1 MDIPTHYNYTVS
13 VDEEARVAH
22 ALDERG
28 AVLVSL
34 DYSDEAELC
43 SDEFQRCLSD
53 AVALMHLDL
62 GVKEEQCG
70 GGDDVMMEI
79 WREEMAGGTGV
90 PPGNKMDDTG
100 TMHVG
105 RVFDD
110 EAWRMEESDRDFALA
125 LWEQEREEQMA
136 AEEKKKKKKE
146 KKESVWGTRMMH
158 EDSSLGMFA
167 ASGPPLGYKEEDF
180 PHLDVHATSRPV
192 METFEPTGTL
202 LKSMTRQEHKVHLYM
217 DDEIPSAME
226 DWKAVRSATATA
238 TEDEVVE
245 REECNRHR
253 LGKDD
258 REYILSSVA
267 ARETAGHGV
276 SPESLKTM
284 MAASSR
290 STSGKQEDTPN
301 DSNYID
307 RERYSRKSIRKLV
320 LDMIQAGWNPMPGRG
335 GGHYMYERKVSVPG
349 GSPIT
354 QILVIPST
362 PSSQKSID
370 RVYAKLMKCDRE
382 VSEKRMMMAKNAS
395 TQK

>member
-1 MDIPTHYNYTVS
+1 
-13 VDEEARVAH
+13 
-22 ALDERG
+22 
-28 AVLVSL
+28 
-34 DYSDEAELC
+34 
-43 SDEFQRCLSD
+43 
-53 AVALMHLDL
+53 MHLDL

-79 WREEMAGGTGV
+79 WREEMVAAGTGGCV
-90 PPGNKMDDTG
+90 AAGMDDTG
-100 TMHVG
+100 TVHVG
-105 RVFDD
+105 RVSDD

-136 AEEKKKKKKE
+136 AAEEKKKK

-158 EDSSLGMFA
+158 EDSALGMFA
-167 ASGPPLGYKEEDF
+167 SSGAPLGYKEEDF
-180 PHLDVHATSRPV
+180 PHLDVHARSRPV

-202 LKSMTRQEHKVHLYM
+202 LKSMTRQEHKAHLYM

-226 DWKAVRSATATA
+226 DWKAVRSATATDYEA
-238 TEDEVVE
+238 VE

-290 STSGKQEDTPN
+290 STSGKQEDRPN
-301 DSNYID
+301 DLNYVD

-335 GGHYMYERKVSVPG
+335 SGHYMYERKVSVPG

-382 VSEKRMMMAKNAS
+382 VSEKRMKMAKNAS

>member
-79 WREEMAGGTGV
+79 WREEMVAAGQ
-90 PPGNKMDDTG
+90 
-100 TMHVG
+100 
-105 RVFDD
+105 
-110 EAWRMEESDRDFALA
+110 SDRDFALA

-136 AEEKKKKKKE
+136 AEEKKKKKK
-146 KKESVWGTRMMH
+146 KESVWGTRMVH
-158 EDSSLGMFA
+158 EDSAL
-167 ASGPPLGYKEEDF
+167 
-180 PHLDVHATSRPV
+180 
-192 METFEPTGTL
+192 
-202 LKSMTRQEHKVHLYM
+202 
-217 DDEIPSAME
+217 
-226 DWKAVRSATATA
+226 
-238 TEDEVVE
+238 
-245 REECNRHR
+245 
-253 LGKDD
+253 
-258 REYILSSVA
+258 VA
-267 ARETAGHGV
+267 ARETEGHGV

-301 DSNYID
+301 DSNYVD

>member
-1 MDIPTHYNYTVS
+1 MDVPTHYYYTVS

-43 SDEFQRCLSD
+43 SEEFQRCLSD
-53 AVALMHLDL
+53 AVALMHLD
-62 GVKEEQCG
+62 VVRNEEQCRR
-70 GGDDVMMEI
+70 GDDVMMEI
-79 WREEMAGGTGV
+79 WREETAGDTGRCV
-90 PPGNKMDDTG
+90 PPRMDCTS
-100 TMHVG
+100 TRHAR

-110 EAWRMEESDRDFALA
+110 EARRMEESDRDFALA
-125 LWEQEREEQMA
+125 LWAQEREERMA
-136 AEEKKKKKKE
+136 EEEKKKQQKKK
-146 KKESVWGTRMMH
+146 SVWGTKMMH
-158 EDSSLGMFA
+158 EGSAPGVFASSA
-167 ASGPPLGYKEEDF
+167 PPLGCKEEEF
-180 PHLDVHATSRPV
+180 PRLDVNARNQSM
-192 METFEPTGTL
+192 METFEPTGTI
-202 LKSMTRQEHKVHLYM
+202 LKSMTRQEHKAHLYM
-217 DDEIPSAME
+217 EDEIPNVME
-226 DWKAVRSATATA
+226 DWKAVHSSTS
-238 TEDEVVE
+238 TEDDRVQ
-245 REECNRHR
+245 RDECNRHR
-253 LGKDD
+253 LGKND

-267 ARETAGHGV
+267 ARDTAGHGV

-290 STSGKQEDTPN
+290 SACEKQDEDTLN

-382 VSEKRMMMAKNAS
+382 VSEKRTMAKNAS
-395 TQK
+395 NQK